1 MWPVPRRHCFLAAR
15 SSRSTGTPS
24 SGYESRVA
32 KNPDSSRVPSAVG
45 SLPVVGGLVKNAEA
59 QAKWMQE
66 IVDQNA
72 RLVAQFPATMKSFND
87 SLERFNQTIGR
98 LDRLVT
104 QLERTSKSLTGPMER
119 IVAAFDPKSLRDLP
133 EALDSLRQ
141 SLVSEALPALRA
153 TTETQHQVDR
163 LQASV
168 ERVITLV
175 SELPGAG
182 TLRRLVTGRTDDSG
196 PNRTAAGGDPAK

>member
-1 MWPVPRRHCFLAAR
+1 M
-15 SSRSTGTPS
+15 
-24 SGYESRVA
+24 A

-72 RLVAQFPATMKSFND
+72 RLIGQFPATMKTFND

-98 LDRLVT
+98 LDRAVT

-119 IVAAFDPKSLRDLP
+119 IVSAFDPKTLRDIP
-133 EALDSLRQ
+133 EALESLRQ
-141 SLVSEALPALRA
+141 ALIGEARPALRA
-153 TTETQHQVDR
+153 ATETQHQVDL
-163 LQASV
+163 LQTTI
-168 ERVITLV
+168 ERVIAV
-175 SELPGAG
+175 ASDLPGAG
-182 TLRRLVTGRTDDSG
+182 MLRRIVTGRADE
-196 PNRTAAGGDPAK
+196 GDTTRPAPGSTGRSK